1 MAVCSPSLVMVVN
14 VSNIH
19 DVDNKKKYNL
29 KGRNPNFKIHQNLL
43 SMYLKNIS
51 FQLGVQNENIIHAI
65 KKIVLFQNVKELIR
79 EKCFALV
86 PLRNGTIYKFSKKK

>member
-1 MAVCSPSLVMVVN
+1 MVVN

-19 DVDNKKKYNL
+19 NVNNKKKYNF
-29 KGRNPNFKIHQNLL
+29 KGRNPIFKIHQNLV
-43 SMYLKNIS
+43 SKYLKNIY

-79 EKCFALV
+79 EKFLSLA
-86 PLRNGTIYKFSKKK
+86 PLRNGTI